1 MAMWLP
7 THLIDRMRCGLW
19 RSIRRQRPRRLFVT
33 VRESEKFEE
42 NRTLLG
48 QLLDGGEKEF
58 RIRSE
63 LFGSFNSRDWKVFVI
78 VQQIAESRIS
88 WNSKFSNM
96 CIRDLD
102 KFYLNW
108 WFYLFY
114 LGQFT
119 PLLTRYFQPSISSNI
134 SLISIFSPIVLLL
147 YLSSPNCRKIK
158 MKICIYLAKRS
169 LDPWLGPLGKTLK
182 RRPEFC
188 RSLWRLQVW
197 PAHKWNPRWRENK
210 LCSTFQWS
218 DNYLIKFTCHR
229 NIVTGKRQIVE
240 KQEPKKSQRGKIQKI
255 VDS

>member
-19 RSIRRQRPRRLFVT
+19 RSIRRHRSRRLFVT

-119 PLLTRYFQPSISSNI
+119 PLLQLLQNVNPKNPYCFFTKVTSK
-134 SLISIFSPIVLLL
+134 SLMHTVL
-147 YLSSPNCRKIK
+147 S
-158 MKICIYLAKRS
+158 AK
-169 LDPWLGPLGKTLK
+169 
-182 RRPEFC
+182 
-188 RSLWRLQVW
+188 
-197 PAHKWNPRWRENK
+197 
-210 LCSTFQWS
+210 
-218 DNYLIKFTCHR
+218 YKF
-229 NIVTGKRQIVE
+229 
-240 KQEPKKSQRGKIQKI
+240 
-255 VDS
+255 